1 MAMRVSRLLRE
12 ANIGFQTFIY
22 LLKAMDIDES
32 DVELSSKVSDDV
44 AHMILSICHED
55 LDFLKLLEKNAQK
68 KAASP
73 LKILGTLDLD
83 EYNNPRGLNREKVP
97 SSSAVRE
104 VVDKYTSQDRPQYD
118 NENKDFWIEEL
129 LLLSSHGKAYRL
141 PIGIFDPAAMSPL
154 YSVLIGSNGVGKST
168 MLRDIVDFFIDLHTY
183 VLGSSPKV
191 LTTNK
196 SRLRGIK
203 YHIDGVSFEV
213 IRLGKTF
220 LAKIGDKLLLNKD
233 LRLPSIVACNFGAF
247 DKFPIQKIN
256 SFSQTR
262 YDVPYY
268 KYVGAHVNDNMIS
281 SSAIAFRLLFAL
293 NENMDDRQRQNISDV
308 LDFIGYDH
316 KISLAYTIVQKSKK
330 AGEARDYLHDKVQND
345 RAYYSLSKSQQISIA
360 DKLYVFYKKKDF
372 SKKITYSYE
381 IDIDGKSLDS
391 KDELKDI
398 YKLKQYD
405 LISSTSVIFYKQGQ
419 EIASEE
425 MSSGE
430 FAVLSMIL
438 SISAAVTD
446 SHTLILIDEPELSL
460 HPNWQMSFIDYLDKA
475 LKNKVPHLLIAT
487 HSHLLVSDLPMNR
500 SSVSQWQKDSYGNI
514 KAEKIIENT
523 YGWSSEEVLL
533 KVFKTATD
541 RNRYFGER
549 IAKLLEQMGNNTI
562 SQAEVSEELRDLQE
576 ISLHLSDV
584 DPMKMVL
591 NTIIDA
597 YR

>member
-22 LLKAMDIDES
+22 LLKAMDIED
-32 DVELSSKVSDDV
+32 DVDISSKVSDDV

-83 EYNNPRGLNREKVP
+83 EYNNPKGLNREKVP
-97 SSSAVRE
+97 SRSAVRE
-104 VVDKYTSQDRPQYD
+104 VVDKYTSQDSPQYD
-118 NENKDFWIEEL
+118 NDNKDFWIEEL
-129 LLLSSHGKAYRL
+129 LLLSSQGKAYRL

-183 VLGSSPKV
+183 VHGSSPKV

-330 AGEARDYLHDKVQND
+330 YGEARDYLNSKVQND
-345 RAYYSLSKSQQISIA
+345 REYIKLPKSQQRSIA

-372 SKKITYSYE
+372 SQKITYSYE
-381 IDIDGKSLDS
+381 IDIDGKSLDA

-398 YKLKQYD
+398 YKLRQYD
-405 LISSTSVIFYKQGQ
+405 LISSTSVLFYKQGEQ
-419 EIASEE
+419 IASEE

-438 SISAAVTD
+438 SISAAVND

-475 LKNKVPHLLIAT
+475 LRNQVSHLLIAT
-487 HSHLLVSDLPMNR
+487 HRHMLVSDLPLNR
-500 SSVSQWQKDSYGNI
+500 SSVSQWQKDNCGNI
-514 KAEKIIENT
+514 KADKIIENT

-533 KVFKTATD
+533 KVFRTATD

-549 IAKLLEQMGNNTI
+549 IAKLLEQMGNNQI
-562 SQAEVSEELRDLQE
+562 SPDEVSDELSDLQE
-576 ISLHLSDV
+576 ISWHLSDV
-584 DPMKMVL
+584 DPMKKVL
-591 NTIIDA
+591 NTIIGA